1 MSNEEM
7 AIRIQ
12 AGERELLGPLWE
24 QNSGLLYRLARR
36 YEGLGRLHGLEYD
49 DLMQCAF
56 LALSRAVEGFQEAKG
71 YKLTA
76 YLPHSMR
83 LVLRE
88 YTNIDGRGSM
98 PETVSLNAPVGED
111 GRTDAADAA
120 ELGDLVPDPAA
131 GQAFEDAEER
141 AYIQQLH
148 DDLEGCL
155 DQIDPEPAQVIRGKY
170 WDGVAVPPPQK
181 KAEAKGMR
189 QLRRPTVR
197 CRLNQ
202 YREEILSHHWF
213 HGNFSS
219 FVHAQAS
226 SVELAAE
233 KLERLLM
240 NQIN

>member
-1 MSNEEM
+1 MTNEEM
-7 AIRIQ
+7 TIRIQ
-12 AGERELLGPLWE
+12 AGEGELLGPLWE
-24 QNSGLLYRLARR
+24 QNRGLLYRLARR
-36 YEGLGRLHGLEYD
+36 YEGIGRRNGLDYD

-88 YTNIDGRGSM
+88 YTNIDGREECPIM
-98 PETVSLNAPVGED
+98 DSLNRPIDQEGGES
-111 GRTDAADAA
+111 A

-131 GQAFEDAEER
+131 AQAFEDAEER
-141 AYIQQLH
+141 AYIRQLH

-170 WDGVAVPPPQK
+170 WDGVALTPPQK

-233 KLERLLM
+233 KLERALFDEDCR
-240 NQIN
+240 

>member
-1 MSNEEM
+1 MSNE
-7 AIRIQ
+7 
-12 AGERELLGPLWE
+12 
-24 QNSGLLYRLARR
+24 
-36 YEGLGRLHGLEYD
+36 
-49 DLMQCAF
+49 
-56 LALSRAVEGFQEAKG
+56 EGFQEAKG

-111 GRTDAADAA
+111 EDAA

-131 GQAFEDAEER
+131 TQAFDDAVER
-141 AYIQQLH
+141 EYIRQLH
-148 DDLEGCL
+148 DDLETCL
-155 DQIDPEPAQVIRGKY
+155 DRIDPEPAQVIRGKY

-240 NQIN
+240 NQVN